1 MPFRSVAEVQSEN
14 YRKLILAMSEDIRV
28 VLVKLADR
36 THNMRTLQFM
46 TPEKQRRI
54 SRETMEIYAP
64 ISHRLGIHWLKT
76 ELEDECFKYL
86 NTEKYEMMKGKV
98 REKATERKEYEHEV
112 VKVLEKQMRDGGLG
126 KDSTLLVSGRTKGLY
141 SIYTKMKRQGIEF
154 EDVYDKIGFRIIVED
169 IASCYQALGIIH
181 SHWKPVPGKIKDYI
195 ALPKEN
201 GYRSLHTTV
210 IGPVGKR
217 IEVQIR
223 TLEMHEVSENG
234 IAAHWI
240 YKQHNQG
247 KNKMQDQSQFTWL
260 RELLAEVRR
269 QNDPVEFIDSVKED
283 LFVRE
288 VFVFSPKGELFALA
302 KGSSVLDFAYLIHSQ
317 LGDHCGG
324 AKVTAV
330 ISVRINTLHEKAHL
344 TLALS

>member
-1 MPFRSVAEVQSEN
+1 MQSEN

-169 IASCYQALGIIH
+169 IASCYQALGVIH

-240 YKQHNQG
+240 YKQRNQG